1 MGDVHESALT
11 RISGVSGAKI
21 DHDVAFRDLTTLRL
35 GGLPVAAVRCATVG
49 AVVEVVRILDD
60 AGVPLLIVGG
70 GSNLVV
76 ADEPGDLV
84 AVVIEADDVVL
95 GTSGHGLDVD
105 GATVEAE
112 AGAVWDDVVEMSV
125 AAGFGGLECLSG
137 IPGSAGATPVQ
148 NVGAYGAEVSST
160 LEGVRLYDRRT
171 GVDEWVSPES
181 LDLAYRYS
189 NLKFTARA
197 VVLAVRFRLTVDGL
211 SAPLR
216 YGELAKRLGVGPEE
230 GASGEARRP
239 VADVREAVL
248 ALRRGKGM
256 VLDDA
261 DHDTWSAGSFFTN
274 PIVGEAEVENVRER
288 VAATC
293 GDDVAQSM
301 PSDGYEV
308 IVVDDDAV
316 LPGREAVSGVADRA
330 GRLPQGASGGGCPGA
345 AVDQAH
351 AGADQ
356 PRRRHRRR
364 PDRPG
369 PRDPRRRPRCLRRF
383 AGARA
388 RVDRRRA
395 GLAGGAP
402 AALGIAGR
410 PRGWGDGAPKSR
422 HRNPDISA
430 PDSVFVAN
438 PDINTPKGAG

>member
-1 MGDVHESALT
+1 MHESALT

-35 GGLPVAAVRCATVG
+35 GGRPVAAVRCATVG

-301 PSDGYEV
+301 PSY
-308 IVVDDDAV
+308 
-316 LPGREAVSGVADRA
+316 PGGKLSAAWLIERA
-330 GRLPQGASGGGCPGA
+330 GFPKGHPGE
-345 AVDQAH
+345 
-351 AGADQ
+351 
-356 PRRRHRRR
+356 
-364 PDRPG
+364 
-369 PRDPRRRPRCLRRF
+369 
-383 AGARA
+383 
-388 RVDRRRA
+388 
-395 GLAGGAP
+395 GAP
-402 AALGIAGR
+402 ARLSTKHTLALTNRGDATAADLIALAR
-410 PRGWGDGAPKSR
+410 EIRDGVRDAFGVSLVPE
-422 HRNPDISA
+422 PVWI
-430 PDSVFVAN
+430 
-438 PDINTPKGAG
+438 GAELD

>member
-35 GGLPVAAVRCATVG
+35 GGRPVAAVRCATVG

-239 VADVREAVL
+239 
-248 ALRRGKGM
+248 
-256 VLDDA
+256 
-261 DHDTWSAGSFFTN
+261 H
-274 PIVGEAEVENVRER
+274 PIVGEAEVESVRER

-301 PSDGYEV
+301 PSY
-308 IVVDDDAV
+308 
-316 LPGREAVSGVADRA
+316 PGGKLSAAWLIERA
-330 GRLPQGASGGGCPGA
+330 GFPKGHPGE
-345 AVDQAH
+345 
-351 AGADQ
+351 
-356 PRRRHRRR
+356 
-364 PDRPG
+364 
-369 PRDPRRRPRCLRRF
+369 
-383 AGARA
+383 
-388 RVDRRRA
+388 
-395 GLAGGAP
+395 GAP
-402 AALGIAGR
+402 ARLSTKHTLALTNRGDATAADLIALAR
-410 PRGWGDGAPKSR
+410 EIRDGVRDAFGVSLVPE
-422 HRNPDISA
+422 PVWI
-430 PDSVFVAN
+430 
-438 PDINTPKGAG
+438 GAELD

>member
-35 GGLPVAAVRCATVG
+35 GGRPVAAVRCATVG

-301 PSDGYEV
+301 PSY
-308 IVVDDDAV
+308 
-316 LPGREAVSGVADRA
+316 PGGKLSAAWLIERA
-330 GRLPQGASGGGCPGA
+330 GFPKGHPGE
-345 AVDQAH
+345 
-351 AGADQ
+351 
-356 PRRRHRRR
+356 
-364 PDRPG
+364 
-369 PRDPRRRPRCLRRF
+369 
-383 AGARA
+383 
-388 RVDRRRA
+388 
-395 GLAGGAP
+395 GAP
-402 AALGIAGR
+402 ARLSTKHTLALTNRGDATAADLIALAR
-410 PRGWGDGAPKSR
+410 EIRDGVRDAFGVSLVPE
-422 HRNPDISA
+422 PVWIGVELD
-430 PDSVFVAN
+430 
-438 PDINTPKGAG
+438 

>member
-1 MGDVHESALT
+1 MHESALT

-35 GGLPVAAVRCATVG
+35 GGRPVAAVRCATVG

-76 ADEPGDLV
+76 ADEPGGLV

-160 LEGVRLYDRRT
+160 LEGVRLYDRRA

-301 PSDGYEV
+301 PSY
-308 IVVDDDAV
+308 
-316 LPGREAVSGVADRA
+316 PGGKLSAAWLIERA
-330 GRLPQGASGGGCPGA
+330 GFPKGHPGE
-345 AVDQAH
+345 
-351 AGADQ
+351 
-356 PRRRHRRR
+356 
-364 PDRPG
+364 
-369 PRDPRRRPRCLRRF
+369 
-383 AGARA
+383 
-388 RVDRRRA
+388 
-395 GLAGGAP
+395 GAP
-402 AALGIAGR
+402 ARLSTKHTLALTNRGDATAADLIALAR
-410 PRGWGDGAPKSR
+410 EIRDGVRDAFGVSLVPE
-422 HRNPDISA
+422 PVWI
-430 PDSVFVAN
+430 
-438 PDINTPKGAG
+438 GAELD

>member
-35 GGLPVAAVRCATVG
+35 GGRPVAAVRCANVG

-181 LDLAYRYS
+181 MDLAYRYS

-274 PIVGEAEVENVRER
+274 PIVGEAEVESVRER

-301 PSDGYEV
+301 PSY
-308 IVVDDDAV
+308 
-316 LPGREAVSGVADRA
+316 PGGKLSAAWLIERA
-330 GRLPQGASGGGCPGA
+330 GFPKGHPGE
-345 AVDQAH
+345 
-351 AGADQ
+351 
-356 PRRRHRRR
+356 
-364 PDRPG
+364 
-369 PRDPRRRPRCLRRF
+369 
-383 AGARA
+383 
-388 RVDRRRA
+388 
-395 GLAGGAP
+395 GAP
-402 AALGIAGR
+402 ARLSTKHTLALTNRGDATAADLIALAR
-410 PRGWGDGAPKSR
+410 EIRDGVRDAFGVSLVPE
-422 HRNPDISA
+422 PVWI
-430 PDSVFVAN
+430 
-438 PDINTPKGAG
+438 GAELD

>member
-35 GGLPVAAVRCATVG
+35 GGRPIAAVRCATVG

-301 PSDGYEV
+301 PSY
-308 IVVDDDAV
+308 
-316 LPGREAVSGVADRA
+316 PGGKLSAAWLIERA
-330 GRLPQGASGGGCPGA
+330 GFPKGHPGE
-345 AVDQAH
+345 
-351 AGADQ
+351 
-356 PRRRHRRR
+356 
-364 PDRPG
+364 
-369 PRDPRRRPRCLRRF
+369 
-383 AGARA
+383 
-388 RVDRRRA
+388 
-395 GLAGGAP
+395 GAP
-402 AALGIAGR
+402 ARLSTKHTLALTNRGDATAADLIALAR
-410 PRGWGDGAPKSR
+410 EIRDGVRDAFGVSLVPE
-422 HRNPDISA
+422 PVWI
-430 PDSVFVAN
+430 
-438 PDINTPKGAG
+438 GAELD